1 MFQILVC
8 EDHLEDIKHLSHLI
22 HDAFTQENISYH
34 LTILNEKSGLDFK
47 KYDLIFLDIQLTSYN
62 GIQLGHLIRR
72 QCPKIPIII
81 TSLYAE
87 YLQQGYLIEAK
98 RYLLKPISCLDFQR
112 VFYDVILKDCKQQ
125 KALTD
130 LKISP
135 YKIYYKD
142 VYYVEFYDRHTYL
155 YLKHKKYRTTY
166 SLSYWKERLT
176 FYDFGQSYKAF
187 LVSYRHIDDLSRD
200 KKDILLTNG
209 VSIPLSK
216 KYKASFMKGYLHYL
230 QCSQ

>member
-1 MFQILVC
+1 MFQILIC

-135 YKIYYKD
+135 YKIFYK
-142 VYYVEFYDRHTYL
+142 FY
-155 YLKHKKYRTTY
+155 
-166 SLSYWKERLT
+166 
-176 FYDFGQSYKAF
+176 
-187 LVSYRHIDDLSRD
+187 I
-200 KKDILLTNG
+200 
-209 VSIPLSK
+209 
-216 KYKASFMKGYLHYL
+216 
-230 QCSQ
+230 